1 MGHHGG
7 VPATLI
13 LADHT
18 GRLGNKLILFSHVI
32 AAAEEYGCR
41 VVNLSILPAAHY
53 FEGLHLNP
61 LGSYPQRFFPIDLRW
76 LVRAFRKPIQKWV
89 RGRRGKPTIRNRWL
103 TVLDMENKPVYHLD
117 SPEFAELVRSTRYI
131 VLWGYP
137 YRCPRLV
144 HKHRE
149 KIRAFFRIRP
159 QTAPILS
166 REYILEQEAGHD
178 TLAIHIR
185 QGDFREWNGGQYYL
199 SPEQTKAAL
208 STNGWNLGAENL
220 KTWVCSDEKVPE
232 GVFPPGSNS
241 GIPRGLG
248 EDLFI
253 MSRCRRL
260 VGGWSTLAYFCS
272 FLGANEFYRIPGAD
286 RPPEKMDAGS
296 LTDT

>member
-1 MGHHGG
+1 MS
-7 VPATLI
+7 ATLI

-61 LGSYPQRFFPIDLRW
+61 LGSYPQRFFPIDLRF
-76 LVRAFRKPIQKWV
+76 LVRAFRKPIQEWV
-89 RGRRGKPTIRNRWL
+89 RGRRGKPPIRNRWL
-103 TVLDMENKPVYHLD
+103 TVLDMENQPVYHLN
-117 SPEFAELVRSTRYI
+117 SPEFSELVRSTRYI

-137 YRCPRLV
+137 YRCPGLV
-144 HKHRE
+144 WKHQD

-166 REYILEQEAGHD
+166 REFIRAEEAGLD

-185 QGDFREWNGGQYYL
+185 QGDFREWNEGLYYL
-199 SPEQTKAAL
+199 APQQVKQAL
-208 STNGWNLGAENL
+208 SAYGWNLNFSGL
-220 KTWVCSDEKVPE
+220 RVWVCSDEKVPE

-272 FLGANEFYRIPGAD
+272 FLGANEFYRICAANTAPG
-286 RPPEKMDAGS
+286 KIDANFLAEG
-296 LTDT
+296 